1 MLGETTANRLEAAE
15 REKIEIEYW
24 RDSPTESPGADSLDN
39 LFNKIGEAR
48 IFVAYVRALTHLLAE
63 HGTVLEL
70 GAGQGWSSCLY
81 KRHFPQAHIIATDLS
96 PYAIASIDD
105 WHRIFGVDT
114 DRHYACSSY
123 ATAEPD
129 GSVDLVYC
137 FAAAHHFTQHAE
149 TLAEIRRILKP
160 GGRALYIHEPVCS
173 RLLYRWAYARVN
185 AARHEVPEDLLLP
198 AELTR
203 MAEAAGL
210 ETEILRGEPLIGA
223 WAFPSL
229 NYRLQRLAPAL
240 ATVLPSCA
248 TFVFTKR

>member
-1 MLGETTANRLEAAE
+1 MLGETAVKRLPAAE
-15 REKIEIEYW
+15 RERIEIEYW

-48 IFVAYVRALTHLLAE
+48 IFVAYLRALTYLLPE
-63 HGTVLEL
+63 RGTVVEL

-81 KRHFPQAHIIATDLS
+81 KRHFPEARVIATDLS
-96 PYAIASIDD
+96 PHAIASIDY
-105 WHRIFGVDT
+105 WHRIFGVET
-114 DRHYACSSY
+114 DRHYSCSSY

-129 GSVDLVYC
+129 GSVDVAYC
-137 FAAAHHFTQHAE
+137 FAAAHHFTEHE
-149 TLAEIRRILKP
+149 RTLAEIQRILKP
-160 GGRALYIHEPVCS
+160 GGRALYVHEPVS
-173 RLLYRWAYARVN
+173 SKFLYRWAYARVN
-185 AARHEVPEDLLLP
+185 AARPEVPEDLLLP
-198 AELTR
+198 VEIKR
-203 MAEAAGL
+203 MAAAANL
-210 ETEILRGEPLIGA
+210 EMEILRGEPLIGA